1 MYSQSRCGC
10 DCGGNFGN
18 NDCRLA
24 PIMAP
29 RRVCVTQSCR
39 YVEQPIICP
48 IECRHVQSVV
58 PVPRYYPRYEQTFV
72 TQGMSNNMAGNGM
85 NMANGAGM
93 PGSTNAGNG
102 YGMPGSTNVGNGYGN
117 HSCGCANNRCGL

>member
-10 DCGGNFGN
+10 GCDCGGCNFGN

-29 RRVCVTQSCR
+29 RKVCVTRSCR
-39 YVEQPIICP
+39 YVEQPVICP

-72 TQGMSNNMAGNGM
+72 TQDMGNNMAGNGY
-85 NMANGAGM
+85 GAGM
-93 PGSTNAGNG
+93 PGASGMNTGYGNNTGNSYGNNAGN
-102 YGMPGSTNVGNGYGN
+102 N
-117 HSCGCANNRCGL
+117 SCGCSNNRCGL

>member
-1 MYSQSRCGC
+1 MFNQSNCGC
-10 DCGGNFGN
+10 GCNCGCNFGN

-29 RRVCVTQSCR
+29 KKVCMSQSCR

-48 IECRHVQSVV
+48 IECRHVQNIV

-72 TQGMSNNMAGNGM
+72 TQDMGNSMYGNGMGAGNGM
-85 NMANGAGM
+85 NTGM
-93 PGSTNAGNG
+93 PGNATGTSNG
-102 YGMPGSTNVGNGYGN
+102 
-117 HSCGCANNRCGL
+117 CGCANNRCGL